1 MWIVL
6 GAVILVLA
14 VVVLMLTFYAYR
26 VTFYAP
32 PRKGDED
39 QYLIPNDEQYRKD
52 AEKLRACISNLDNME
67 YEPVQICSHD
77 GKILFAR
84 YFHVKDGAPLQIQFH
99 GYRGS
104 ALRDLCGGTPLAL
117 KLGHNAL
124 LVDQRGHG
132 RSEGNTITF
141 GVLERQDC
149 LQWIRYAQDRFGT
162 EIPIVL
168 VGVSMGA
175 ATVLMASELELP
187 KAVKAVVADCPYS
200 APSAI
205 IAKVADG
212 MGLPGKPAAA
222 VCSIGGILYGRFR
235 LGSCSAVKAVRKT
248 RLPVLLLHG
257 EDDRFVPC
265 EMSKQI
271 YEACGSVKRLET
283 FPNAAHAMCYMEDP
297 ARYEMVVTDF
307 LHAHVQ

>member
-1 MWIVL
+1 MLIVL
-6 GAVILVLA
+6 IAVALVLVA
-14 VVVLMLTFYAYR
+14 VALLLTFYAYR
-26 VTFYAP
+26 ITFYAA

-39 QYLIPNDEQYRKD
+39 EYLIPNDEQYRKD
-52 AEKLRACISNLDNME
+52 AEKLRQCISNLDHME

-84 YFHVKDGAPLQIQFH
+84 YFHVQDGAPLQIQFH

-175 ATVLMASELELP
+175 ATVLMASELALP
-187 KAVKAVVADCPYS
+187 TAVKAVVADCPYS
-200 APSAI
+200 APSDI
-205 IAKVADG
+205 IAKVAEG

-222 VCSIGGILYGRFR
+222 VCSIGGAVYGHFR
-235 LGSCSAVKAVRKT
+235 LGSCSAVEAVRKT
-248 RLPVLLLHG
+248 KLPVLLLHG

-265 EMSKQI
+265 EMSRKI

-297 ARYEMVVTDF
+297 VRYETVVTDF
-307 LHAHVQ
+307 LQSHLV